1 MNVSLYQ
8 AAAAMNANERWQDMI
23 TENLATTSAP
33 GSRKQEISFSDV
45 AAGRVPGSSGA
56 SGAQY
61 FMPMAHTSI
70 NFQQGEMA
78 PTGNATDLAIDGR
91 AFFEV
96 QLPNGKKAYTRD
108 GEFQINAQNQ
118 LVTKQGYLVMSDNG
132 PVQLDPNNSS
142 PITVSANGDISQ
154 GDRSQGHLRLVE
166 FPDPNKLSALG
177 PGLFVANKLDTVPLP
192 ATSAMVRQGY
202 LEASNTTPTM
212 QMSSLIT
219 SMRMFEANQK
229 VITMQD
235 DRMGKTISDLAG
247 TS

>member
-23 TENLATTSAP
+23 TENLASTSAP

-45 AAGRVPGSSGA
+45 EAGRVPGTAGLT
-56 SGAQY
+56 GAQY
-61 FMPMAHTSI
+61 FMPTARTSL
-70 NFQQGEMA
+70 NFQQGEMT
-78 PTGNATDLAIDGR
+78 PTGNATDLAIDGK

-96 QLPNGKKAYTRD
+96 QLPNGKRAYTRD

-132 PVQLDPNNSS
+132 PVQLDPNNSA
-142 PITVSANGDISQ
+142 PITISANGDISQ

-166 FPDPNKLSALG
+166 FAEPGKLSALTQ
-177 PGLFVANKLDTVPLP
+177 GLFVANKPGNVPLP
-192 ATSAMVRQGY
+192 TTTSTVRQGY

-219 SMRMFEANQK
+219 SMRMFEADQK

-235 DRMGKTISDLAG
+235 DRMGKTITDLAG
-247 TS
+247 T